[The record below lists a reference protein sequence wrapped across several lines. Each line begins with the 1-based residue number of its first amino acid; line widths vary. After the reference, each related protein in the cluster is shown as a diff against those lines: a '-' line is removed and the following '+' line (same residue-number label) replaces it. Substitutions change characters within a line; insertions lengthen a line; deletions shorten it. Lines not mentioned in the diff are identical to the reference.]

1 MYIVNVK
8 YTKRRIQKRER
19 RMRCICLIVAFLA
32 AACLTGWLIWE
43 RGILVS
49 ARTEAATESLAEE
62 VLRFHVLADS
72 DSFRDQEIKMQVKE
86 AVVDWLREHRTEASG
101 KEETKAFLSVHLD
114 EIEALSE
121 RVIRKAGST
130 DTVTAEIARDRFPE
144 KTYGALTFP
153 AGEYEALR
161 IRIGSGRGH
170 NWWCCLYPGLC
181 FTGALQVRED
191 QEEVK
196 ELENLID
203 GDAFSLLTGGSQVRI
218 RWFFLGTHKGEY

>member
-1 MYIVNVK
+1 MV
-8 YTKRRIQKRER
+8 T
-19 RMRCICLIVAFLA
+19 
-32 AACLTGWLIWE
+32 
-43 RGILVS
+43 
-49 ARTEAATESLAEE
+49 ARTETATQSLAEE

-72 DSFRDQEIKMQVKE
+72 DSFQDQEIKIQVKE
-86 AVVDWLREHRTEASG
+86 AVVDWLREHRREASG
-101 KEETKAFLSVHLD
+101 KEETKAFLAAHLK

-121 RVIRKAGST
+121 RVIRRAGDEDS
-130 DTVTAEIARDRFPE
+130 VTAEIVWDQFPE
-144 KTYGALTFP
+144 KTYGTLTFP

-181 FTGALQVRED
+181 FTGALQVKED

-203 GDAFSLLTGGSQVRI
+203 GDAFELITGGSQVQI
-218 RWFFLGTHKGEY
+218 RWFFLGTHKGE

>member
-1 MYIVNVK
+1 
-8 YTKRRIQKRER
+8 
-19 RMRCICLIVAFLA
+19 MRCICLIVAFLT
-32 AACLTGWLIWE
+32 AACLTGWLMRE
-43 RGILVS
+43 RGHLVS

-86 AVVDWLREHRTEASG
+86 AVVDWLREHRAEASG
-101 KEETKAFLSVHLD
+101 KEETKAFLAAHLE

-121 RVIRKAGST
+121 QVIRRAGSK
-130 DTVTAEIARDRFPE
+130 DTVNAEIAWDQFPE
-144 KTYGALTFP
+144 KTYGMLTFP

-181 FTGALQVRED
+181 FTGALQVKEE
-191 QEEVK
+191 QEEVR
-196 ELENLID
+196 ELESLID
-203 GDAFSLLTGGSQVRI
+203 GDAFALVTDRARVQI